1 MDTRST
7 NVAGYTHHAGDITAH
22 TGSSHGARLSG
33 GSTGGILEAV
43 GDDDNIS
50 INVRGKGTGA
60 VRLGNSSQT
69 IVSTGITSTHIA
81 LASTRVTLGSTFG
94 IGLIQRVIVQI
105 DSAAMVVAAE
115 GTSDTVSTV
124 TGATTNS
131 LCVFMPHATFS
142 TRYTFQAYCSTAD
155 EVRIRLFNN
164 QATTFGSGQ
173 SSNRGTLFVI
183 A

>member
-7 NVAGYTHHAGDITAH
+7 NAVGYTHFIGDLTAH
-22 TGSSHGARLSG
+22 VGSSHGARLSG
-33 GSTGGILEAV
+33 GSTGGVVEAV

-50 INVRGKGTGA
+50 MTIRGKGTGL
-60 VRLGNSSQT
+60 VRLGNSSQA
-69 IVSTGITSTHIA
+69 IVSTGVTSTHFAI
-81 LASTRVTLGSTFG
+81 ASTRVTVGSTFG
-94 IGLIQRVIVQI
+94 FGLIQRVIVQI
-105 DSAAMVVAAE
+105 DSAALVVAAE

-131 LCVFMPHATFS
+131 LCIFMPHATFS
-142 TRYTFQAYCSTAD
+142 TRYTFQAFCSTAD
-155 EVRIRLFNN
+155 EVRIRLFNT